1 VCSSDLVLSSRSI
14 DDRAATV
21 RDSTSRD
28 VRSVL
33 GALSLVDPGAA
44 TSVEPT
50 LLLASHL
57 RKAERSRDTGAA
69 SVLPVSVAPA
79 YIDLLAGWPGE
90 IPTAVESVQI
100 AGASMT
106 ISGSLA
112 DSADWEN
119 LRGALG
125 DGLVAWAEKSASM
138 NRSRDFYRFSL
149 VYERSSEGDAP

>member
-1 VCSSDLVLSSRSI
+1 
-14 DDRAATV
+14 
-21 RDSTSRD
+21 
-28 VRSVL
+28 
-33 GALSLVDPGAA
+33 
-44 TSVEPT
+44 
-50 LLLASHL
+50 
-57 RKAERSRDTGAA
+57 
-69 SVLPVSVAPA
+69 
-79 YIDLLAGWPGE
+79 
-90 IPTAVESVQI
+90 VQI